1 MNATSAVLGI
11 QKIQG
16 ALKILAALQLTAY
29 LWPQQAQVQDGAC
42 FDYIIVGAGSAG
54 SVIANRLTELEK
66 ATVLLIEAGGDPP
79 VESVIPGLLTFM
91 KNTEVDWNY
100 ETEND
105 GYSQQYHKNYG
116 VELTRGKM
124 LGGSSSINFLAYTRG
139 NYHDFNN
146 WAKLTEDESWSW
158 ENVLPYFKKSERLV
172 DPVMLQSSA
181 RRFHG
186 TDGYVA
192 TTRKYNEEVLR
203 YFEAFEEVGNRIV
216 LDTNGDTPLGIT
228 ECMFNIGNGIRQS
241 TAQSFLH
248 PIKDRPNLF
257 VLKNTLVSKILF
269 DEDKNAIGVE
279 AILENNEV
287 VQFRADKEVIVSGGA
302 INTPQLLMLSGIGP
316 KEHLES
322 HNIPVISDLPVG
334 QSLQDHV
341 MVMMAHKMG
350 KSPPPKPVDPLYIA
364 SPLMMGYTSLNKSK
378 NYPDYQSINFI
389 MNEPTP
395 MLQFCS
401 FYYSY
406 IDEICQAL
414 YNGSIGK
421 EVLFSLVILLYP
433 ESRGKILLRSTDPKE
448 KPIIYTGYYS
458 DPIDLERHAS
468 YVEDFAKIKH
478 TEFFENVNAERVVP
492 EVCGCE
498 NKYST
503 EEYWK
508 CYALCMMVSG
518 YHYTGS
524 AAMGVVVDS
533 RLNVFGVQKLRVA
546 DASVMPKITGAN
558 TNAATIM
565 IGERAADIIKED
577 HFLRSRC

>member
-1 MNATSAVLGI
+1 ML
-11 QKIQG
+11 
-16 ALKILAALQLTAY
+16 
-29 LWPQQAQVQDGAC
+29 DGAC

-54 SVIANRLTELEK
+54 SVIANRLTEIDNAK
-66 ATVLLIEAGGDPP
+66 VLLIEAGGDPP
-79 VESVIPGLLTFM
+79 VESVIPGLLPFM

-139 NYHDFNN
+139 NFHDFNN
-146 WAKLTEDESWSW
+146 WAEITGDESWSW
-158 ENVLPYFKKSERLV
+158 ANVLPYFKKSERLV
-172 DPVMLQSSA
+172 DPVMLHSSA
-181 RRFHG
+181 SSFHG
-186 TDGYVA
+186 TDGYLG

-216 LDTNGDTPLGIT
+216 LDTNGNTPLGIT
-228 ECMFNIGNGIRQS
+228 ECMFNVANGVRQS

-269 DEDKNAIGVE
+269 DENKNAIGVE

-287 VQFRADKEVIVSGGA
+287 VQFKADKEVIVSGGA

-316 KEHLES
+316 REHLES
-322 HNIPVISDLPVG
+322 HDIPVISDLPVG

-350 KSPPPKPVDPLYIA
+350 NSPPPKPVDPLYIQ
-364 SPLMMGYTSLNKSK
+364 SPLMMGYTSLNRR
-378 NYPDYQSINFI
+378 
-389 MNEPTP
+389 
-395 MLQFCS
+395 
-401 FYYSY
+401 
-406 IDEICQAL
+406 
-414 YNGSIGK
+414 
-421 EVLFSLVILLYP
+421 
-433 ESRGKILLRSTDPKE
+433 SRGKILLRSADPKE

-458 DPIDLERHAS
+458 DPIDLKRHAS
-468 YVEDFAKIKH
+468 YVEDFAKIQR
-478 TEFFENVNAERVVP
+478 TEFFESVNAERVVP

-503 EEYWK
+503 EEYWQ

-518 YHYTGS
+518 YHYSGS

>member
-1 MNATSAVLGI
+1 MFSRGCGVNAMRHRDLGI
-11 QKIQG
+11 DQEKEQG
-16 ALKILAALQLTAY
+16 
-29 LWPQQAQVQDGAC
+29 DGAC

-54 SVIANRLTELEK
+54 SVIANRLTEIDNAK
-66 ATVLLIEAGGDPP
+66 VLLIEAGGDPP
-79 VESVIPGLLTFM
+79 VESVIPGLLPFM

-139 NYHDFNN
+139 NFHDFNN
-146 WAKLTEDESWSW
+146 WAEITGDESWSW
-158 ENVLPYFKKSERLV
+158 ANVLPYFKKSERLV
-172 DPVMLQSSA
+172 DSVMLHSSA
-181 RRFHG
+181 SSFHG
-186 TDGYVA
+186 TEGYLG

-216 LDTNGDTPLGIT
+216 LDTNGNTPLGIT
-228 ECMFNIGNGIRQS
+228 ECMFNVANGVRQS

-269 DEDKNAIGVE
+269 DENKNAIGVE

-287 VQFRADKEVIVSGGA
+287 VQFKANKEVIISGGA

-316 KEHLES
+316 REHLES
-322 HNIPVISDLPVG
+322 HDIPVISDLPVG

-350 KSPPPKPVDPLYIA
+350 NSPPPKPVDPLYIQ
-364 SPLMMGYTSLNKSK
+364 SPLMMGYTSLNRSK

-414 YNGSIGK
+414 YDGSIGK

-433 ESRGKILLRSTDPKE
+433 ESRGKILLRSADPKE

-458 DPIDLERHAS
+458 DPVDLKRHAS
-468 YVEDFAKIKH
+468 YVEDFAKIQH
-478 TEFFENVNAERVVP
+478 TEFFESVNAERVVP

-503 EEYWK
+503 EEYWQ

-518 YHYTGS
+518 YHYSGS